1 MPIIQIPV
9 LFDVSGTMQIY
20 GEDTQGQD
28 FIESHMQFTLDMT
41 TDPNYRLN
49 FQDFKDAILIGD
61 ADSSNNIFFAN
72 ESSGTHA
79 IDFLCNKI
87 ALAITKGNL
96 LHYPAAG
103 DHSSAGIPMGGRP
116 LVAKDGT
123 VKVDADPLPPI
134 VTGLEDN
141 SANNI
146 YSLKYHGTVS
156 PVDGPQPLGPCILR
170 TCATHL
176 VGHPLA
182 QGLFVNEDQI
192 QVQLETH
199 TGNQFGNNFYYNS
212 IAEQLS
218 KVFGGG
224 LTSASQKLNPGLVN
238 RVIQGGGNTTVTT
251 LQIANT
257 NTKKRIKITF
267 SGTWMAG
274 DTITQTLTSSLDPVN
289 NTITHTVVLTENK
302 TDAEITHLFPPGP
315 WYNTFKFF
323 DNRDYFEIEAVNNND
338 DFTYTFSH
346 TKTEGQNL
354 GILKSEGRSNN
365 ALQSIYEQLVQIPNR
380 ALLTV
385 DAKDLSGADILKTT
399 CCEMPFVAGDFI
411 IFYLRPKLHLSYEA
425 VDATADS
432 IQGFLA
438 TGDPSGI
445 VHDISGL
452 TVNSAV
458 VGANIGASI
467 PGKVNAGNHS
477 ESEKFCWMGSSNAD
491 SLTLETTNDKSPNV
505 FDAHIWKIKIKL

>member
-28 FIESHMQFTLDMT
+28 FIESHIQFTLDMT
-41 TDPNYRLN
+41 TDANYPLN
-49 FQDFKDAILIGD
+49 SQDFTNSILIGD
-61 ADSSNNIFFAN
+61 ADSSNNIFFSN
-72 ESSGTHA
+72 EAAGTHA
-79 IDFLCNKI
+79 IDLLCNKI

-103 DHSSAGIPMGGRP
+103 DHSTAGIPMGGRP

-123 VKVDADPLPPI
+123 VKVDEDPLPTI

-146 YSLKYHGTVS
+146 YSLKYQGTVS

-182 QGLFVNEDQI
+182 QGLFVNEDNI
-192 QVQLETH
+192 QVQLETN
-199 TGNQFGNNFYYNS
+199 TTNQFGTNFYYNS

-224 LTSASQKLNPGLVN
+224 LTTASQQLKPGLVN
-238 RVIQGGGNTTVTT
+238 RTIQGGGNTTTTT
-251 LQIANT
+251 LVIANT
-257 NTKKRIKITF
+257 NTKKKIKVTF
-267 SGTWMAG
+267 SGTWLSG
-274 DTITQTLTSSLDPVN
+274 DTITQTITSAIDPN
-289 NTITHTVVLTENK
+289 NKIVHTITLTENK
-302 TDAEITHLFPPGP
+302 TDVQIASEFPATTAHFTTN
-315 WYNTFKFF
+315 WSVSS
-323 DNRDYFEIEAVNNND
+323 DYYEIEAVANND
-338 DFTYTFSH
+338 DFTYAFTH
-346 TKTEGQNL
+346 TRTEGQNL
-354 GILKSEGRSNN
+354 GILKSEGSSNN

-380 ALLTV
+380 ALLTI

-411 IFYLRPKLHLSYEA
+411 IFYLRPTLHLSYEA

-458 VGANIGASI
+458 IGANIGASI
-467 PGKVNAGNHS
+467 PGKVNAGNQS
-477 ESEKFCWMGSSNAD
+477 ENDKFCWMGSDNAD
-491 SLTLETTNDKSPNV
+491 SLTLETTNDTRPSV
-505 FDAHIWKIKIKL
+505 FDAHVWKIKIKL

>member
-41 TDPNYRLN
+41 TDPNYPLN
-49 FQDFKDAILIGD
+49 YQDFTNAILIGD

-72 ESSGTHA
+72 EAAGTHA

-103 DHSSAGIPMGGRP
+103 DHSTAGIPMGGRP

-123 VKVDADPLPPI
+123 VKVDADPLPAI

-146 YSLKYHGTVS
+146 YSLKYQGTVS

-182 QGLFVNEDQI
+182 QGLFVNEDNI
-192 QVQLETH
+192 QVQLETN
-199 TGNQFGNNFYYNS
+199 TANQFGTNFYYNS

-224 LTSASQKLNPGLVN
+224 LTPANQRLNPGLVD
-238 RVIQGGGNTTVTT
+238 RVIQGGGNTTTTT
-251 LQIANT
+251 LVMANT
-257 NTKKRIKITF
+257 NTKKKIKVTF
-267 SGTWMAG
+267 SGTWLAG
-274 DTITQTLTSSLDPVN
+274 DTITQTIISAIDPN
-289 NTITHTVVLTENK
+289 NKITHTFTLTENK
-302 TDAEITHLFPPGP
+302 TDVQIASEFPASTAHFTTN
-315 WYNTFKFF
+315 WSVSS
-323 DNRDYFEIEAVNNND
+323 DYYEIEAVANND
-338 DFTYTFSH
+338 DFTYAFEH
-346 TKTEGQNL
+346 TRTEGQNL
-354 GILKSEGRSNN
+354 GILKSEGRANN

-380 ALLTV
+380 ALLTI

-458 VGANIGASI
+458 IGANIGASI
-467 PGKVNAGNHS
+467 PGKVNAGNKS

-491 SLTLETTNDKSPNV
+491 SLTLETTNDKNPNV
-505 FDAHIWKIKIKL
+505 FDAHVWKIKIKL

>member
-9 LFDVSGTMQIY
+9 LFDVSGSMQIY
-20 GEDTQGQD
+20 GEDTQQND
-28 FIESHMQFTLDMT
+28 FIESHLQFTLDMT
-41 TDPNYRLN
+41 THPTYPLT

-61 ADSSNNIFFAN
+61 QDSQNNIFFSN

-79 IDFLCNKI
+79 IDLLCNKI

-96 LHYPAAG
+96 IHYPAAG
-103 DHSSAGIPMGGRP
+103 DHSNVGIPMGGRP
-116 LVAKDGT
+116 LVAKDGL
-123 VKVDADPLPPI
+123 VKVDANPLPPI

-146 YSLKYHGTVS
+146 YSLKYHGTIS
-156 PVDGPQPLGPCILR
+156 PVDGPQPLGNCILR
-170 TCATHL
+170 TAATHL

-182 QGLFVNEDQI
+182 QGLFVDEDQI

-199 TGNQFGNNFYYNS
+199 NGNQFGTNFYFNS

-224 LTSASQKLNPGLVN
+224 LTPSSQRLNPGLVN
-238 RVIQGGGNTTVTT
+238 RVIQGGGTTTLTT

-257 NTKKRIKITF
+257 NTKKKVKITF
-267 SGTWMAG
+267 SGTWSTG
-274 DTITQTLTSSLDPVN
+274 DTITQTLTSSLN
-289 NTITHTVVLTENK
+289 ASNTVTHTVVLTENK
-302 TDAEITHLFPPGP
+302 TDAEITHLFPAGP
-315 WYNTFKFF
+315 WYNTYKFF
-323 DNRDYFEIEAVNNND
+323 DNRDYFEIESVNNND

-346 TKTEGQNL
+346 TRSEGQNL
-354 GILKSEGRSNN
+354 GVLKTDGRANN

-399 CCEMPFVAGDFI
+399 CCEMPFVEGDFL
-411 IFYLRPKLHLSYEA
+411 IFFIRPKLHLSYEA

-438 TGDPSGI
+438 TGDPSNN

-458 VGANIGASI
+458 IAQNISESL
-467 PGKVNAGNHS
+467 PGKSNAGVKS
-477 ESEKFCWMGSSNAD
+477 ESEKFCWMGSPQAD
-491 SLTLETTNDKSPNV
+491 SLTLETTDDTRSSV
-505 FDAHIWKIKIKL
+505 FDGHVWKIKIKL

>member
-28 FIESHMQFTLDMT
+28 FIESHLQFTLDMT
-41 TDPNYRLN
+41 TDPNYPLSY
-49 FQDFKDAILIGD
+49 QDFANAILIGD

-72 ESSGTHA
+72 EAAGTHA

-103 DHSSAGIPMGGRP
+103 DHSTAGIPMGGRP

-123 VKVDADPLPPI
+123 VKVDADPLPTI

-146 YSLKYHGTVS
+146 YSLKYQGTVS

-182 QGLFVNEDQI
+182 QGLFVNEDNI
-192 QVQLETH
+192 QVQLETN
-199 TGNQFGNNFYYNS
+199 TANQFGTNFYYNS

-224 LTSASQKLNPGLVN
+224 LTTASQQLNPGLVD
-238 RVIQGGGNTTVTT
+238 RVIQGGGNTTTTT
-251 LQIANT
+251 LVIANT
-257 NTKKRIKITF
+257 NTKKKIKVTF
-267 SGTWMAG
+267 SGTWLAG
-274 DTITQTLTSSLDPVN
+274 DTITQTITSAIDPN
-289 NTITHTVVLTENK
+289 NKITHTITITENK
-302 TDAEITHLFPPGP
+302 TDVQIASEFPASTAHFTTN
-315 WYNTFKFF
+315 WSVAS
-323 DNRDYFEIEAVNNND
+323 DYYEIEAVANND

-346 TKTEGQNL
+346 SRTEGQNL

-380 ALLTV
+380 ALLTIG
-385 DAKDLSGADILKTT
+385 AKDLSGADILKTT

-411 IFYLRPKLHLSYEA
+411 IFFLRPKLHLSYEA
-425 VDATADS
+425 VDATAES

-452 TVNSAV
+452 TVSSAV
-458 VGANIGASI
+458 IGANIGASI
-467 PGKVNAGNHS
+467 PGKVNAGNKT

-505 FDAHIWKIKIKL
+505 FDAHVWKIKIKL